1 MTPARERPIR
11 VLIVDDEY
19 PARAEMRYHCE
30 RFPDVEVIGE
40 AATARE
46 ALRLI
51 DNLEYDVVFLDIA
64 MPGVSGIELAQQLR
78 DRPGAPAVV
87 FVSAYDEYAV
97 KAFEAR
103 ALDYLLKPLD
113 PARLGEALERVRE
126 RSGRDRIRT
135 APGHGAG
142 DGSTFGAATSAAG
155 HLGGSAPPT
164 DGGSGAGSAG
174 ATAPSVAGNAGK
186 SAGPPEARWVLGVVD
201 DATIPIPV
209 EDIVYITSEQ
219 DQVLVYTR
227 QDQYLTRQP
236 LRELEQ
242 ALPADRFFRCHR
254 GYIVNLAH
262 VRAISP
268 FANGTYL
275 LTVRQG
281 GQSTTIPVARSRA
294 AELKRRFWPAG

>member
-135 APGHGAG
+135 APGHDAGAG
-142 DGSTFGAATSAAG
+142 STTGPTTSAAG
-155 HLGGSAPPT
+155 HLGASAPPT